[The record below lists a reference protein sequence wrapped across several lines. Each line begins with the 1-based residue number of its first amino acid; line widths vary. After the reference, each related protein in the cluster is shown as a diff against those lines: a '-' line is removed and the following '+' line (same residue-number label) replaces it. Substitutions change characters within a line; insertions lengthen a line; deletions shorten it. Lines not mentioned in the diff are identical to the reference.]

1 MKWHRDNTE
10 TWSEFEK
17 FLRQHL
23 PRAISQASIGKPFRQ
38 TALDQVS
45 SGPLK
50 PVVSVA
56 SKIMIG
62 FMWPT
67 DPHIWVD
74 RLDNAAAIYSM
85 TNKVIVVN
93 RRIVKNFERSPLR
106 QDFRNALEMLMLHEL
121 LHWLIHDLGGKTEH
135 FPRGDKRDAVY
146 NFENAAFTDW
156 ENRNRTLEIMNV

>member
-1 MKWHRDNTE
+1 MKWHPDNTE

-17 FLRQHL
+17 FLREHL
-23 PRAISQASIGKPFRQ
+23 PRAINKTSIGKPFRQ

-50 PVVSVA
+50 PSAAVEA
-56 SKIMIG
+56 KITIC

-67 DPHIWVD
+67 DPPIWVD
-74 RLDNAAAIYSM
+74 HLNNAAAIF
-85 TNKVIVVN
+85 NKIHKVIVVN
-93 RRIVKNFERSPLR
+93 RRIVKSFEVSPSR

-146 NFENAAFTDW
+146 NFENTAFSDS
-156 ENRNRTLEIMNV
+156 EDRNKTLERMNI